1 MKQLLLAVPM
11 VLAASVGAAQDVL
24 FRSGEH
30 EDFTRLV
37 ATLPSAETDWTVSR
51 KGRFYT
57 IKIEGDD
64 VNLRTS
70 TIFDKIPR
78 DRLANFVANDADGEL
93 ELELACA
100 CRVVSIPYDERYVIF
115 DIRDDLPPAQN
126 DDLPQVPLSFG
137 EAVSIEKKP
146 QRQFR
151 FSSFEAAAPTPTP
164 VQVAEAAPKPDF
176 SHLLALENFVDRSA
190 QVQVLRGDLIK
201 QVDRAA
207 NQNLLQAQTP
217 EVEDTNGLVSEPMKT
232 AESQMPKLGSSDHVP
247 PQAAIGLEGQDLNI
261 VAYNV
266 IDEVGRDIA
275 ALLSGQVATNHCLPD
290 STVNIAD
297 WSGEGTFVQELGRLR
312 QEVVGEFDRT
322 NKDALRELAQLYVHY
337 TFGAEALQ
345 IMDLLPESGE
355 NNILIAMA
363 HIMDGRELPADNQSF
378 VSQGHCAGNSAI
390 WAALS
395 GETLVGES
403 AVNSA
408 LDALQKMPRHL
419 REYLGPKLSN
429 QLVAQGQ
436 TEAAA
441 LVLNGI
447 ERTSPQPDVNFDFA
461 EATLNAELGNT
472 EEATEALTEIATQNA
487 DISTKAVIDLIDTH
501 VAQGVAPSTET
512 ISLVGALAVEHKGG
526 AMGPEL
532 RRAHALARMMEQKFG
547 AAFKIINDIET
558 RDGAEAAE
566 EVRSQLVMA
575 VLEHA
580 DDFEVISWAI
590 QERLASP
597 GRISTDTALALAHKT
612 FEMGFLG
619 ETKRLMQA
627 AQTVIPTDEKRL
639 LNARLALAEALPK
652 RAEAELMGMETPVAD
667 RLRAQAKAM
676 AGDHAGAARLLAEL
690 GERDA
695 AETEAWLDGDLA
707 SLTASENEVLRRA
720 STYLVPTEED
730 SAAEA
735 STDRVTEGML
745 ARNRALLEGAA
756 ESRSVL
762 SDLLELHSVT
772 EPSS

>member
-1 MKQLLLAVPM
+1 MKQLLLAVPL
-11 VLAASVGAAQDVL
+11 VLAASAGAAQDVL

-37 ATLPSAETDWTVSR
+37 ATLPSSETDWTVSR
-51 KGRFYT
+51 DGRFYT
-57 IKIEGDD
+57 IKIDGDA

-78 DRLANFVANDADGEL
+78 DRLANIVANDAAGEL

-100 CRVVSIPYDERYVIF
+100 CRVVSIPYDGRYVIF

-137 EAVSIEKKP
+137 EAVATEKP

-151 FSSFEAAAPTPTP
+151 FSSIEAAKPTPKP
-164 VQVAEAAPKPDF
+164 VQMAETKPKEDY
-176 SHLLALENFVDRSA
+176 SDLLALDNFVERKA

-207 NQNLLQAQTP
+207 DQNLLHAQTP
-217 EVEDTNGLVSEPMKT
+217 PVGNGLVGKPVKM
-232 AESQMPKLGSSDHVP
+232 AELPVLNSSDHVP

-275 ALLSGQVATNHCLPD
+275 ALLSGQVATGMCLPD
-290 STVNIAD
+290 TAVNLAN
-297 WSGEGTFVQELGRLR
+297 WSGDGTFVQELGRLR

-322 NKDALRELAQLYVHY
+322 NEEALRELAQLYVHY

-345 IMDLLPESGE
+345 ILELLPESGE
-355 NNILIAMA
+355 NSILSAMA
-363 HIMDGRELPADNQSF
+363 YIMDGHVPP
-378 VSQGHCAGNSAI
+378 VSNATFANQGHCSGNTAL

-395 GETLVGES
+395 GETLVGDS
-403 AVNSA
+403 AVKGA
-408 LDALQKMPRHL
+408 LDALQKMPLHL

-429 QLVAQGQ
+429 RLVAQEQ
-436 TEAAA
+436 TEAAT

-447 ERTSPQPDVNFDFA
+447 ERTSPKPDVNYDFA

-472 EEATEALTEIATQNA
+472 EEATEALTEIATQNS
-487 DISTKAVIDLIDTH
+487 DIATAAVIDLIDTH
-501 VAQGVAPSTET
+501 VKQGVPPSAET
-512 ISLVGALAVEHKGG
+512 VSLVGALAVEHKTG
-526 AMGPEL
+526 AMGPDL
-532 RRAHALARMMEQKFG
+532 RRAHALARMLEHEFG
-547 AAFKIINDIET
+547 PAFKIIKDIET
-558 RDGAEAAE
+558 RDGGKAAAE
-566 EVRSQLVMA
+566 VRTQLVLA

-580 DDFEVISWAI
+580 DDFEVISWSI
-590 QERLASP
+590 QERLAAP
-597 GRISTDTALALAHKT
+597 GRISSDIALKLAQKT

-627 AQTVIPTDEKRL
+627 AQTDIPSDEKRV

-652 RAEAELMGMETPVAD
+652 RAEAELMGMETPLAD
-667 RLRAQAKAM
+667 RLRARAKAM
-676 AGDHAGAARLLAEL
+676 AGDHAGAARLLAKL
-690 GERDA
+690 GERGA

-707 SLTASENEVLRRA
+707 SLTASENEILRRA
-720 STYLVPTEED
+720 STHLLPPEET
-730 SAAEA
+730 AEIDA
-735 STDRVTEGML
+735 STDRVTQGML
-745 ARNRALLEGAA
+745 ARNRALLEGAE
-756 ESRSVL
+756 ESRGVL
-762 SDLLELHSVT
+762 GDLLNLHSLS

>member
-11 VLAASVGAAQDVL
+11 VLAASAGAAQDVL

-51 KGRFYT
+51 DGRFYT

-78 DRLANFVANDADGEL
+78 DRLANVVANDAAGEL

-100 CRVVSIPYDERYVIF
+100 CRVVSIPYDGRYVIF

-137 EAVSIEKKP
+137 EAVPIEKKP

-151 FSSFEAAAPTPTP
+151 FSSFEAASPTPPP
-164 VQVAEAAPKPDF
+164 VQVAAAEPKPDF
-176 SHLLALENFVDRSA
+176 SDLLALDNFVDRSA

-217 EVEDTNGLVSEPMKT
+217 EVEDTSGLVGKPVKT
-232 AESQMPKLGSSDHVP
+232 AESQMPQLNSSDHVP
-247 PQAAIGLEGQDLNI
+247 PQAAVGKDLNI

-266 IDEVGRDIA
+266 LDEVGRDIA
-275 ALLSGQVATNHCLPD
+275 ALLSGQVATGMCLPD
-290 STVNIAD
+290 SAVNIAD

-355 NNILIAMA
+355 NSILIAMA
-363 HIMDGRELPADNQSF
+363 HIMDGRTPPEDNPSF
-378 VSQGHCAGNSAI
+378 ASQGHCAGNSAM

-403 AVNSA
+403 AIHGA
-408 LDALQKMPRHL
+408 LDALQQMPRHL
-419 REYLGPKLSN
+419 REYLGPQLSN
-429 QLVAQGQ
+429 RLVAQGQ
-436 TEAAA
+436 TEAAM

-447 ERTSPQPDVNFDFA
+447 ERTSPKPDINFEFA

-487 DISTKAVIDLIDTH
+487 DISTKAVIDLIENH
-501 VAQGVAPSTET
+501 VAQGDSPSPET
-512 ISLVGALAVEHKGG
+512 VSLVGALAVEHKGG
-526 AMGPEL
+526 AMGPDL
-532 RRAHALARMMEQKFG
+532 RRAHALARMMGHEFG
-547 AAFKIINDIET
+547 EAFKIINDIET

-566 EVRSQLVMA
+566 DVRSQLVMA

-580 DDFEVISWAI
+580 DDFEVISWSI
-590 QERLASP
+590 QERLAST
-597 GRISTDTALALAHKT
+597 GRISTAAALQLAHKT

-690 GERDA
+690 GERGL

-720 STYLVPTEED
+720 STYLLPPEEG
-730 SAAEA
+730 SEAEA
-735 STDRVTEGML
+735 ATDRVTEGML

-756 ESRSVL
+756 ESRGVL
-762 SDLLELHSVT
+762 GELLDLHSVS

>member
-11 VLAASVGAAQDVL
+11 VLAASAGAAQDVL

-51 KGRFYT
+51 DGRFYT
-57 IKIEGDD
+57 IKIEGDA

-78 DRLANFVANDADGEL
+78 DRLANFVANDVAGEL

-100 CRVVSIPYDERYVIF
+100 CRVVSIPYDGRYVIF

-126 DDLPQVPLSFG
+126 DDMPQVPLSFG
-137 EAVSIEKKP
+137 EAVAVDKP

-151 FSSFEAAAPTPTP
+151 FSSIEASKPTPTP
-164 VQVAEAAPKPDF
+164 VEMAEIKPTEDY
-176 SHLLALENFVDRSA
+176 SDLLALDNFVERKA

-207 NQNLLQAQTP
+207 DQNLLHAQTQP
-217 EVEDTNGLVSEPMKT
+217 AGNGLVGDPVKM
-232 AESQMPKLGSSDHVP
+232 AESPMPPMNGSDHVP

-275 ALLSGQVATNHCLPD
+275 ALLSGQVATGMCLPD
-290 STVNIAD
+290 TAVNLAD

-312 QEVVGEFDRT
+312 QDVVGEFDRT
-322 NKDALRELAQLYVHY
+322 NEGALLEMAQLYVHY

-345 IMDLLPESGE
+345 ILELLPKTGE
-355 NNILIAMA
+355 NSILSAMA
-363 HIMDGRELPADNQSF
+363 YIMDGHEPPASNAAF
-378 VSQGHCAGNSAI
+378 ANQGHCSGNATL

-395 GETLVGES
+395 GETLVGDS
-403 AVNSA
+403 AIKGA

-429 QLVAQGQ
+429 RLVAQGQ
-436 TEAAA
+436 TEAAT

-447 ERTSPQPDVNFDFA
+447 ERTSLKPDVNYDFA

-472 EEATEALTEIATQNA
+472 EEATEALTEIATQNS
-487 DISTKAVIDLIDTH
+487 DIATTAVIDLINTH
-501 VAQGVAPSTET
+501 VKQGVPPSAET
-512 ISLVGALAVEHKGG
+512 VSLVGALAVEHKTG

-532 RRAHALARMMEQKFG
+532 RRAHALARMLEHEFG
-547 AAFKIINDIET
+547 PAFKIIKDIET
-558 RDGAEAAE
+558 RDGAKAAAD
-566 EVRSQLVMA
+566 VRTQLVLA
-575 VLEHA
+575 ILEHA
-580 DDFEVISWAI
+580 DDFEVISWSI
-590 QERLASP
+590 QERLAAP
-597 GRISTDTALALAHKT
+597 GRISSDTALKLAQKT

-627 AQTVIPTDEKRL
+627 AQTDIPSDEKRV

-652 RAEAELMGMETPVAD
+652 RAEAELMGMETPLAD
-667 RLRAQAKAM
+667 RLRARAKAM
-676 AGDHAGAARLLAEL
+676 AGDHAGAARLLAKL
-690 GERDA
+690 GERGA
-695 AETEAWLDGDLA
+695 AEAEAWLDGDLA
-707 SLTASENEVLRRA
+707 SLTASENEILRRA
-720 STYLVPTEED
+720 STHLLPPED
-730 SAAEA
+730 TAELDAA
-735 STDRVTEGML
+735 TDRVTHGML
-745 ARNRALLEGAA
+745 ARNRALLEGAE
-756 ESRSVL
+756 ESRGVL
-762 SDLLELHSVT
+762 GELLNLHSLS